1 MRTGIAT
8 VCLAGTLREKMQ
20 ACAIAGFDGIEI
32 FEQDL
37 VTSPLRPEDVRKLAA
52 DLGLSLDLYQP
63 FRDFDSVGE
72 DLLTANLRR
81 ADAKFRLMSRLGMD
95 TMLLCS
101 NVGTATVDDDELRA
115 AQLSRL
121 AELAGEHGVRVAYE
135 ALAWGKYVNDY
146 EHAHRLVEMV
156 DHPNLGTCLDSF
168 HILSRDWDTAPIEAF
183 KAEKIFFV
191 QVADAPKL
199 SMDVLSWS
207 RHYRVFPGEG
217 QFELAKFMGH
227 VVRAGYTGPVSLE
240 VFNDVFRQSDVERTA
255 VDAMRSLIWLE
266 EQSATWLE
274 ANPAT
279 TEDQVTGGATGQ
291 TPGAARRRYPM
302 ELATLPRVAE
312 PAGFNFAEVRA
323 GDTTGLEALLGQLGF
338 AFNGRHRTKNVQL
351 WTMGHARVIIN
362 EEPSAVGTAVNAA
375 SAAAISAGQPASA
388 AAISAGQPA
397 SAADISALGF
407 DVDSPVIAAA
417 RAQQLK
423 APAVPRKS
431 QANEE
436 IFQGFAA
443 PDSTEIF
450 LCQGNPDGT
459 AAWTREFGEI
469 PEVPAAGPACG
480 SAVIDHV
487 NLAQPWQHFDEAVL
501 FYTSA
506 LALEPQPYAEVASPT
521 GLVRSQVML
530 TQDRGVRLVL
540 NLAPLLQQEAAAGTS
555 GTAASGIGQRRT
567 YQEHVAF
574 AVDDLVATARAARD
588 RGLDFLQIPAN
599 YYEDLDARFA
609 LDAEFLATLR
619 ELNLLY
625 DRDAD
630 GEFLHFYTATV
641 GSVFFEMVERRG
653 AYDGYGAP
661 NAPVRHAVQ
670 YDHLHQLTRSS

>member
-8 VCLAGTLREKMQ
+8 VCLSGTLKEKMQ

-37 VTSPLRPEDVRKLAA
+37 VTSPLSPEDVRKMAA
-52 DLGLSLDLYQP
+52 DLGLGLDLYQP
-63 FRDFDSVGE
+63 FRDFDGVTP
-72 DLLTANLRR
+72 DLLKANLRR
-81 ADAKFRLMSRLGMD
+81 AEAKFKLMARLGMD
-95 TMLLCS
+95 TILVCS
-101 NVGTATVDDDELRA
+101 NVATATIDDDGLRA
-115 AQLSRL
+115 EQLAQL
-121 AELAGEHGVRVAYE
+121 ANLAGDHGVKVAYE

-146 EHAHRLVEMV
+146 EHAYRLVEMV

-168 HILSRDWDTAPIEAF
+168 HILSRDWETAHVEAF
-183 KAEKIFFV
+183 NPDKIFFV

-266 EQSATWLE
+266 EQSAKWLADAE
-274 ANPAT
+274 
-279 TEDQVTGGATGQ
+279 GA
-291 TPGAARRRYPM
+291 PNDGAGLRRRYPM
-302 ELATLPRVAE
+302 ELATLPKVNE
-312 PAGFNFAEVRA
+312 PAGFNFAEVKA
-323 GDTTGLEALLGQLGF
+323 DDTAQLERLLGQLGF
-338 AFNGRHRTKNVQL
+338 AFEGRHRTKDVQL
-351 WTMGHARVIIN
+351 WTMGQARVIIN
-362 EEPSAVGTAVNAA
+362 EQAAQHAEP
-375 SAAAISAGQPASA
+375 AIA
-388 AAISAGQPA
+388 
-397 SAADISALGF
+397 ALGF
-407 DVDSPVIAAA
+407 DVDSPVIASA

-423 APAVPRKS
+423 APVVARKV
-431 QANEE
+431 QADEE
-436 IFQGFAA
+436 VFQGISA

-450 LCQGNPDGT
+450 LCQGSPDGT
-459 AAWTREFGEI
+459 AAWTHEFGEGLEH
-469 PEVPAAGPACG
+469 PSAGA

-506 LALEPQPYAEVASPT
+506 LALEPQPFAEVPSPS
-521 GLVRSQVML
+521 GLVRSQVMQ
-530 TQDRGVRLVL
+530 TSNGDVRLVL
-540 NLAPLLQQEAAAGTS
+540 NLAPVQQAQNDA
-555 GTAASGIGQRRT
+555 RKT
-567 YQEHVAF
+567 YQEHIAF

-588 RGLDFLQIPAN
+588 RGLEFLQIPAN
-599 YYEDLDARFA
+599 YYEDLDARFD
-609 LDAEFLATLR
+609 LEPGFLATLQ
-619 ELNLLY
+619 ELNLLF

-653 AYDGYGAP
+653 NYDGYGAP

-670 YDHLHQLTRSS
+670 YDSLHRT

>member
-8 VCLAGTLREKMQ
+8 VCLSGTLKEKMQ

-37 VTSPLRPEDVRKLAA
+37 VTTSLSPEHVRSMAA
-52 DLGLSLDLYQP
+52 DLGLTLDLYQP
-63 FRDFDSVGE
+63 FRDFDSVPE
-72 DLLTANLRR
+72 ELLAANLRR
-81 ADAKFRLMSRLGMD
+81 AEAKFRLMSRLGMD
-95 TMLLCS
+95 TILVCS
-101 NVGTATVDDDELRA
+101 NVATASIDDDELRA

-121 AELAGEHGVRVAYE
+121 AELAGGHGVKVAYE

-146 EHAHRLVEMV
+146 EHAHRLVELV

-168 HILSRDWDTAPIEAF
+168 HILSRDWDTAPIEGF
-183 KAEKIFFV
+183 NPEKVFFV

-217 QFELAKFMGH
+217 QFQLAKFMGH

-266 EQSATWLE
+266 EQSARWLE
-274 ANPAT
+274 ANP
-279 TEDQVTGGATGQ
+279 
-291 TPGAARRRYPM
+291 TPAEAAAGPGRRRHPM

-323 GDTTGLEALLGQLGF
+323 ADAGALETLLGQLGF
-338 AFNGRHRTKNVQL
+338 GFNGRHRTKNVQL

-362 EEPSAVGTAVNAA
+362 EEAP
-375 SAAAISAGQPASA
+375 AAAETAIA
-388 AAISAGQPA
+388 AV
-397 SAADISALGF
+397 GF

-431 QANEE
+431 QADEE
-436 IFQGFAA
+436 VFQGFAA

-450 LCQGNPDGT
+450 LCQGSPDGT
-459 AAWTREFGEI
+459 AAWVKEFGTAAGTAGTG
-469 PEVPAAGPACG
+469 AAGPQ
-480 SAVIDHV
+480 AVIDHV

-521 GLVRSQVML
+521 GLVRSQVM
-530 TQDRGVRLVL
+530 TTRDRGVRLVL
-540 NLAPLLQQEAAAGTS
+540 NLAPLLQQEGGPESAGTGS
-555 GTAASGIGQRRT
+555 AGDAFAGTQRRT
-567 YQEHVAF
+567 YQEHIAF
-574 AVDDLVATARAARD
+574 AVDDLVATARAARG
-588 RGLDFLQIPAN
+588 RGLEFLRIPAN
-599 YYEDLDARFA
+599 YYEDLDARFD
-609 LDAEFLATLR
+609 LDPAFLATLS

-653 AYDGYGAP
+653 SYDGYGAP

-670 YDHLHQLTRSS
+670 YDHLHQLKLTA

>member
-8 VCLAGTLREKMQ
+8 VCLSGTLREKMQ
-20 ACAIAGFDGIEI
+20 ACAVSGFDGIEI

-37 VTSPLRPEDVRKLAA
+37 VTSALSPEDVRKLAA
-52 DLGLSLDLYQP
+52 DLGLGLDLYQP
-63 FRDFDSVGE
+63 FRDFDSVPE
-72 DLLTANLRR
+72 ELLAANLRR

-95 TMLLCS
+95 TILVCS
-101 NVGTATVDDDELRA
+101 NVGTATIDDDDLRA
-115 AQLSRL
+115 AQLARL
-121 AELAGEHGVRVAYE
+121 AALAGDHGVKVAYE

-146 EHAHRLVEMV
+146 EHAHRLVDMV

-168 HILSRDWDTAPIEAF
+168 HILSRDWDTAPVESF
-183 KAEKIFFV
+183 NPDKIFFV

-217 QFELAKFMGH
+217 QFDLAKFMGH
-227 VVRAGYTGPVSLE
+227 VVRAGYAGPVSLE

-266 EQSATWLE
+266 EQSAQWLQG
-274 ANPAT
+274 NPAPADGT
-279 TEDQVTGGATGQ
+279 AANGAGGTR
-291 TPGAARRRYPM
+291 PARRRYPM
-302 ELATLPRVAE
+302 ELSTLPQVAE

-323 GDTTGLEALLGQLGF
+323 ADTAGLEILLGQLGF

-362 EEPSAVGTAVNAA
+362 EAPAES
-375 SAAAISAGQPASA
+375 SAAAVAP
-388 AAISAGQPA
+388 AISAV
-397 SAADISALGF
+397 GF

-431 QANEE
+431 QADEE
-436 IFQGFAA
+436 VFQGFAA

-450 LCQGNPDGT
+450 LCQGSPDGT
-459 AAWTREFGEI
+459 AAWTREFGEGLAA
-469 PEVPAAGPACG
+469 PAAGRTG
-480 SAVIDHV
+480 DQGAVIDHV

-540 NLAPLLQQEAAAGTS
+540 NLAPLLHQDGAAAEAGGT
-555 GTAASGIGQRRT
+555 GQRRT

-609 LDAEFLATLR
+609 LEPDFLATLR

-670 YDHLHQLTRSS
+670 YDHLHRLKLTT

>member
-8 VCLAGTLREKMQ
+8 VCLSGTLKEKMQ

-37 VTSPLRPEDVRKLAA
+37 VTSPLTPEDVRKTAA
-52 DLGLSLDLYQP
+52 DLGLTLDLYQP
-63 FRDFDSVGE
+63 FRDFDSVSE
-72 DLLTANLRR
+72 DLLAANLRR
-81 ADAKFRLMSRLGMD
+81 AEAKFRLMARLGMD
-95 TMLLCS
+95 TILVCA
-101 NVGTATVDDDELRA
+101 NVATASIDSDDLRTE
-115 AQLSRL
+115 QLGRL
-121 AELAGEHGVRVAYE
+121 AELAGDHGVKVAYE
-135 ALAWGKYVNDY
+135 ALAWGKYVSDY
-146 EHAHRLVEMV
+146 EHAYRLVEMA

-183 KAEKIFFV
+183 NPEKIFFV

-217 QFELAKFMGH
+217 QFGLAKFMGH
-227 VVRAGYTGPVSLE
+227 VVRAGYAGPVSLE
-240 VFNDVFRQSDVERTA
+240 IFNDVFRQSDVERTA
-255 VDAMRSLIWLE
+255 VDGMRSLIWLE
-266 EQSATWLE
+266 EQSAKWLD
-274 ANPAT
+274 ASAP
-279 TEDQVTGGATGQ
+279 VLSGAA
-291 TPGAARRRYPM
+291 PGAGAGTQAAGRRRYPM
-302 ELATLPRVAE
+302 ELATLPQVAE
-312 PAGFNFAEVRA
+312 PAGFNFAEVKA
-323 GDTTGLEALLGQLGF
+323 ADTAGLETVLGQLGF
-338 AFNGRHRTKNVQL
+338 EFNGRHRTKDVQL

-362 EEPSAVGTAVNAA
+362 EAGPDAGDATAGIA
-375 SAAAISAGQPASA
+375 
-388 AAISAGQPA
+388 
-397 SAADISALGF
+397 ALGF
-407 DVDSPVIAAA
+407 DVDSPVIASA

-436 IFQGFAA
+436 VFQGFAA

-450 LCQGNPDGT
+450 LCQGSPDGT
-459 AAWTREFGEI
+459 AAWTSEFGEGL
-469 PEVPAAGPACG
+469 EVPAAGAT
-480 SAVIDHV
+480 AVIDHV

-506 LALEPQPYAEVASPT
+506 LALEPQPFAEVPSPT

-530 TQDRGVRLVL
+530 TENRAVRLVL
-540 NLAPLLQQEAAAGTS
+540 NLAPLIQQDG
-555 GTAASGIGQRRT
+555 ASGGSGAAESDGGSTGARRT
-567 YQEHVAF
+567 YQEHIAF
-574 AVDDLVATARAARD
+574 AVDDLVATARDCKA
-588 RGLDFLQIPAN
+588 RGLEFLEIPAN
-599 YYEDLDARFA
+599 YYEDLDARFGLA
-609 LDAEFLATLR
+609 PEFLATLQ

-653 AYDGYGAP
+653 NYDGYGAP

-670 YDHLHQLTRSS
+670 YDLQQRR

>member
-8 VCLAGTLREKMQ
+8 VCLSGTLKEKMQ

-37 VTSPLRPEDVRKLAA
+37 VTSPLTPEDVRKMAA
-52 DLGLSLDLYQP
+52 DLGLTLDLYQP
-63 FRDFDSVGE
+63 FRDFDSVSE
-72 DLLTANLRR
+72 DLLAANLRR
-81 ADAKFRLMSRLGMD
+81 AEAKFKLMARLGMD
-95 TMLLCS
+95 TVLVCS
-101 NVGTATVDDDELRA
+101 NVATAGIDSDDLRVEQLGQLA
-115 AQLSRL
+115 A
-121 AELAGEHGVRVAYE
+121 LAGDHGVKAAYE
-135 ALAWGKYVNDY
+135 ALAWGKYVSDY
-146 EHAHRLVEMV
+146 EHAHKLVEAV

-168 HILSRDWDTAPIEAF
+168 HILSRNWDTAPIEAF
-183 KAEKIFFV
+183 NPEKIFFV

-227 VVRAGYTGPVSLE
+227 VVRAGYSGPVSLE
-240 VFNDVFRQSDVERTA
+240 IFNDVFRQSDVERTA

-266 EQSATWLE
+266 EQSAKWLDAASDGE
-274 ANPAT
+274 
-279 TEDQVTGGATGQ
+279 TGT
-291 TPGAARRRYPM
+291 GAAGTRAPGRRRYPM
-302 ELATLPRVAE
+302 ELATLPQVAE
-312 PAGFNFAEVRA
+312 PAGYNFAEVRA
-323 GDTTGLEALLGQLGF
+323 ADTKGLETVLGQLGF
-338 AFNGRHRTKNVQL
+338 EFNGRHRTKDVQL
-351 WTMGHARVIIN
+351 WSLGHARVIIN
-362 EEPSAVGTAVNAA
+362 EAAPADGDDSTVGTSARDA
-375 SAAAISAGQPASA
+375 SPAIAPVIG
-388 AAISAGQPA
+388 
-397 SAADISALGF
+397 ALGF
-407 DVDSPVIAAA
+407 DVASPVIASA

-436 IFQGFAA
+436 AFQGFAA

-450 LCQGNPDGT
+450 LCQGTSDGT
-459 AAWTREFGEI
+459 AAWTSEFGEGL
-469 PEVPAAGPACG
+469 EKPAAGP

-506 LALEPQPYAEVASPT
+506 LALEPQPFAEVPSPT
-521 GLVRSQVML
+521 GLVRSQVMA
-530 TQDRGVRLVL
+530 TGDRAVRLVL
-540 NLAPLLQQEAAAGTS
+540 NLAPLNQ
-555 GTAASGIGQRRT
+555 QRRT
-567 YQEHVAF
+567 YQEHIAF
-574 AVDDLVATARAARD
+574 AVDDLVATARDCKA
-588 RGLDFLQIPAN
+588 RGLEFLQIPAN
-599 YYEDLDARFA
+599 YYEDLDARFG
-609 LDAEFLATLR
+609 LVPDFLATLQ

-641 GSVFFEMVERRG
+641 GSVFFEMVERRA

-670 YDHLHQLTRSS
+670 YDHLQHR

>member
-8 VCLAGTLREKMQ
+8 VCLSGTLKEKMQ

-37 VTSPLRPEDVRKLAA
+37 VTSPLSPEDVRKMAA
-52 DLGLSLDLYQP
+52 DLGLTLDLYQP
-63 FRDFDSVGE
+63 FRDFDGVPE
-72 DLLTANLRR
+72 DLLAANLRR
-81 ADAKFRLMSRLGMD
+81 AEAKFRLMSRLGMD
-95 TMLLCS
+95 TILVCS
-101 NVGTATVDDDELRA
+101 NVATATIDDDGLRA
-115 AQLSRL
+115 SQLAAL
-121 AELAGEHGVRVAYE
+121 AELAGDHGVKVAYE

-168 HILSRDWDTAPIEAF
+168 HILSRDWDTAPIEDF
-183 KAEKIFFV
+183 NPDKIFFV

-266 EQSATWLE
+266 EQSAKWLE
-274 ANPAT
+274 ANAATGAANGGPAT
-279 TEDQVTGGATGQ
+279 VAGGPPA
-291 TPGAARRRYPM
+291 PGRRRYPM
-302 ELATLPRVAE
+302 ELATLPQVAE

-323 GDTTGLEALLGQLGF
+323 ADTAALETVLGQLGF
-338 AFNGRHRTKNVQL
+338 EFNGRHRTKDVQL

-362 EEPSAVGTAVNAA
+362 EQAPGIGDF
-375 SAAAISAGQPASA
+375 AAAPAPAIAAGIA
-388 AAISAGQPA
+388 
-397 SAADISALGF
+397 ALGF
-407 DVDSPVIAAA
+407 DVDSPVIASA

-423 APAVPRKS
+423 ATVVPRKS

-436 IFQGFAA
+436 VFQGFAA

-450 LCQGNPDGT
+450 LCQGSPDGT
-459 AAWTREFGEI
+459 AAWTREFGEGL
-469 PEVPAAGPACG
+469 EVPSGARA
-480 SAVIDHV
+480 AVIDHV

-506 LALEPQPYAEVASPT
+506 LALEPQPYAEVASPS
-521 GLVRSQVML
+521 GLVRSQVMQ
-530 TQDRGVRLVL
+530 TSDRAVRLVL
-540 NLAPLLQQEAAAGTS
+540 NLAPLLQQDGT
-555 GTAASGIGQRRT
+555 RHKT
-567 YQEHVAF
+567 YQEHIAF
-574 AVDDLVATARAARD
+574 AVDDLVAAARAARD

-599 YYEDLDARFA
+599 YYEDLDARFG
-609 LDAEFLATLR
+609 LDPDFLATLQD
-619 ELNLLY
+619 LNLLY

-653 AYDGYGAP
+653 SYDGYGAP

-670 YDHLHQLTRSS
+670 YDHLHQLTN

>member
-8 VCLAGTLREKMQ
+8 VCLSGTLKEKMQ

-37 VTSPLRPEDVRKLAA
+37 VTSPLAPEDVRKMAA
-52 DLGLSLDLYQP
+52 DLGLTLDLYQP
-63 FRDFDSVGE
+63 FRDFDSVEE
-72 DLLTANLRR
+72 DLLAANLRR
-81 ADAKFRLMSRLGMD
+81 AEAKFKLMERLGMD
-95 TMLLCS
+95 TILVCS
-101 NVGTATVDDDELRA
+101 NVATASIDSDDLRA
-115 AQLSRL
+115 EQLGRL
-121 AELAGEHGVRVAYE
+121 AALAGDHGVKVAYE
-135 ALAWGKYVNDY
+135 ALAWGKYVSDY
-146 EHAHRLVEMV
+146 EHAHKLVEYV
-156 DHPNLGTCLDSF
+156 DHPSLGTCLDSF
-168 HILSRDWDTAPIEAF
+168 HILSRNWDTAPIEAF
-183 KAEKIFFV
+183 NPEKIFFV

-227 VVRAGYTGPVSLE
+227 VIRAGYSGPVSLE
-240 VFNDVFRQSDVERTA
+240 IFNDVFRQSDVERTA

-266 EQSATWLE
+266 EQSAKWLD
-274 ANPAT
+274 ANAPVLAAANAT
-279 TEDQVTGGATGQ
+279 AGAAGDSASAPKATG
-291 TPGAARRRYPM
+291 RRRYPM
-302 ELATLPRVAE
+302 ELATLPQVAE
-312 PAGFNFAEVRA
+312 PAGYNFAEVRA
-323 GDTTGLEALLGQLGF
+323 ADTKVLETVLGQLGF
-338 AFNGRHRTKNVQL
+338 EFNGRHRTKDVQL
-351 WTMGHARVIIN
+351 WSMGHARVIIN
-362 EEPSAVGTAVNAA
+362 EQAATHAEP
-375 SAAAISAGQPASA
+375 AIA
-388 AAISAGQPA
+388 
-397 SAADISALGF
+397 ALGF
-407 DVDSPVIAAA
+407 DVESPVIAAA

-423 APAVPRKS
+423 APAVPRKT

-450 LCQGNPDGT
+450 LCQGSPDGT
-459 AAWTREFGEI
+459 AAWTREFGEGL
-469 PEVPAAGPACG
+469 EVPAAGAT
-480 SAVIDHV
+480 AVIDHV

-506 LALEPQPYAEVASPT
+506 LALEPQPFAEVPSPT

-530 TQDRGVRLVL
+530 TRDRSVRLVL
-540 NLAPLLQQEAAAGTS
+540 NLAPLMQQDGATGPGSTS
-555 GTAASGIGQRRT
+555 GTGARRT
-567 YQEHVAF
+567 YQEHIAF
-574 AVDDLVATARAARD
+574 AVNDLVATARDCQA
-588 RGLDFLQIPAN
+588 RGLEFLQIPAN
-599 YYEDLDARFA
+599 YYEDLDARFGLA
-609 LDAEFLATLR
+609 PDFLATLQ

-670 YDHLHQLTRSS
+670 YDHLSRVN

>member
-8 VCLAGTLREKMQ
+8 VCLSGTLKEKMQ

-37 VTSPLRPEDVRKLAA
+37 VTSPLSPEDVRKMAA
-52 DLGLSLDLYQP
+52 DLGLGLDLYQP
-63 FRDFDSVGE
+63 FRDFDGVTP
-72 DLLTANLRR
+72 DVLKANLRR
-81 ADAKFRLMSRLGMD
+81 AEAKFKLMARLGMD
-95 TMLLCS
+95 TILVCS
-101 NVGTATVDDDELRA
+101 NVATASIDDDGLRA
-115 AQLSRL
+115 EQLAQL
-121 AELAGEHGVRVAYE
+121 ANLAGDHGVKVAYE

-146 EHAHRLVEMV
+146 EHAYRLVEMV

-168 HILSRDWDTAPIEAF
+168 HILSRDWETSHVEAF
-183 KAEKIFFV
+183 NPDKIFFV

-266 EQSATWLE
+266 EQSAKWLADAE
-274 ANPAT
+274 
-279 TEDQVTGGATGQ
+279 GA
-291 TPGAARRRYPM
+291 PNDGAGLRRRYPM
-302 ELATLPRVAE
+302 ELATLPKVNE
-312 PAGFNFAEVRA
+312 PAGFNFAEVKA
-323 GDTTGLEALLGQLGF
+323 DDTAQLERLLGQLGF
-338 AFNGRHRTKNVQL
+338 AFEGRHRTKDVQL
-351 WTMGHARVIIN
+351 WTMGQARVIIN
-362 EEPSAVGTAVNAA
+362 EQAAQHAEP
-375 SAAAISAGQPASA
+375 AIA
-388 AAISAGQPA
+388 
-397 SAADISALGF
+397 ALGF
-407 DVDSPVIAAA
+407 DVDSPVIASA

-423 APAVPRKS
+423 APVVARKV
-431 QANEE
+431 QADEE
-436 IFQGFAA
+436 VFQGISA

-450 LCQGNPDGT
+450 LCQGSPDGT
-459 AAWTREFGEI
+459 AAWTHEFGEGLEH
-469 PEVPAAGPACG
+469 PSAGA

-506 LALEPQPYAEVASPT
+506 LALEPQPFAEVPSPS
-521 GLVRSQVML
+521 GLVRSQVM
-530 TQDRGVRLVL
+530 QASNGDVRLVL
-540 NLAPLLQQEAAAGTS
+540 NLAPVQQAQNEA
-555 GTAASGIGQRRT
+555 RKT
-567 YQEHVAF
+567 YQEHIAF

-588 RGLDFLQIPAN
+588 RGLEFLQIPAN
-599 YYEDLDARFA
+599 YYEDLDARFD
-609 LDAEFLATLR
+609 LETGFLATLQ
-619 ELNLLY
+619 ELNLLF

-653 AYDGYGAP
+653 NYDGYGAP

-670 YDHLHQLTRSS
+670 YDSLHRT

>member
-8 VCLAGTLREKMQ
+8 VCLSGTLKEKMQ

-37 VTSPLRPEDVRKLAA
+37 VTSSLSPEDVRKTAA
-52 DLGLSLDLYQP
+52 DLGLTLDLYQP
-63 FRDFDSVGE
+63 FRDFDSVSE
-72 DLLTANLRR
+72 DLLAANLRR
-81 ADAKFRLMSRLGMD
+81 AEAKFKLMSRLGMD
-95 TMLLCS
+95 TILVCS
-101 NVGTATVDDDELRA
+101 NVGTATIDDDSLRA
-115 AQLSRL
+115 EQLARL
-121 AELAGEHGVRVAYE
+121 AELAGDHGVKVAYE

-146 EHAHRLVEMV
+146 EHAHRLVETV

-168 HILSRDWDTAPIEAF
+168 HILSRDWDTAPIERFSAD
-183 KAEKIFFV
+183 KIFFV

-266 EQSATWLE
+266 EQSAKWLD
-274 ANPAT
+274 ANTP
-279 TEDQVTGGATGQ
+279 
-291 TPGAARRRYPM
+291 PGADAAGAGSAGAGSGSAGLRPAGRRRYPM
-302 ELATLPRVAE
+302 ELATLPQVAE
-312 PAGFNFAEVRA
+312 PAGFNFAEVKA
-323 GDTTGLEALLGQLGF
+323 ADTAGLEKVLGQLGF
-338 AFNGRHRTKNVQL
+338 EFNGRHRTKDVQL
-351 WTMGHARVIIN
+351 WSMGHARVIIN
-362 EEPSAVGTAVNAA
+362 EQDPGTAGTAP
-375 SAAAISAGQPASA
+375 AIA
-388 AAISAGQPA
+388 
-397 SAADISALGF
+397 ALGF

-431 QANEE
+431 QADEE
-436 IFQGFAA
+436 VFQGFAA

-450 LCQGNPDGT
+450 LCQGSPDGT
-459 AAWTREFGEI
+459 AAWTREFGEGL
-469 PEVPAAGPACG
+469 EFPAAG
-480 SAVIDHV
+480 SRNAVIDHV

-501 FYTSA
+501 FYSSA
-506 LALEPQPYAEVASPT
+506 LALEPQPFAEVPSPS

-530 TQDRGVRLVL
+530 TADRAVRLVL
-540 NLAPLLQQEAAAGTS
+540 NLAPVIQQDGADTGTS
-555 GTAASGIGQRRT
+555 HRKT
-567 YQEHVAF
+567 YQEHIAF
-574 AVDDLVATARAARD
+574 AVRDLVETARAARD
-588 RGLDFLQIPAN
+588 RGLDFLRIPAN
-599 YYEDLDARFA
+599 YYEDLDARFD
-609 LDAEFLATLR
+609 LDPAFLATLR

-641 GSVFFEMVERRG
+641 GSVFFEMVERRRG
-653 AYDGYGAP
+653 YDGYGAP

-670 YDHLHQLTRSS
+670 YDHLHHLSGSA

>member
-20 ACAIAGFDGIEI
+20 ACAVAGFDGIEI

-37 VTSPLRPEDVRKLAA
+37 VTSPLSPEDVRKLAA
-52 DLGLSLDLYQP
+52 DLGLTLDLYQP
-63 FRDFDSVGE
+63 FRDFDSVAE
-72 DLLTANLRR
+72 DLLAANLRR
-81 ADAKFRLMSRLGMD
+81 AEAKFRLMSRLGMD

-101 NVGTATVDDDELRA
+101 NVGTATIDDDELRA
-115 AQLSRL
+115 TQLSRL
-121 AELAGEHGVRVAYE
+121 AHLAGEHGVKVAYE

-146 EHAHRLVEMV
+146 EHAHRLVDTV

-183 KAEKIFFV
+183 NPEKIFFV

-227 VVRAGYTGPVSLE
+227 VVRAGYAGPVSLE

-266 EQSATWLE
+266 EQSAAWLE
-274 ANPAT
+274 ANPA
-279 TEDQVTGGATGQ
+279 
-291 TPGAARRRYPM
+291 PGASQAAGAPARRRYPM

-323 GDTTGLEALLGQLGF
+323 GDTAGLETVLGQLGF
-338 AFNGRHRTKNVQL
+338 AFNGRHRTKDVQL

-362 EEPSAVGTAVNAA
+362 EEPAASGTATAA
-375 SAAAISAGQPASA
+375 TTAAPASSAAISVS
-388 AAISAGQPA
+388 
-397 SAADISALGF
+397 ISALGF

-459 AAWTREFGEI
+459 AAWTREFGDGLDL
-469 PEVPAAGPACG
+469 ASTDRAGSPG
-480 SAVIDHV
+480 AVIDHV

-506 LALEPQPYAEVASPT
+506 LALEPQPFAEVASPT

-540 NLAPLLQQEAAAGTS
+540 NLAPLIQQEAAAGTS
-555 GTAASGIGQRRT
+555 EPGAAGTAGPRPG
-567 YQEHVAF
+567 YQEHIAF

-609 LDAEFLATLR
+609 LEPDFLATLR

-670 YDHLHQLTRSS
+670 YDHLHQLTRTS

>member
-8 VCLAGTLREKMQ
+8 VCLSGTLKEKMQ

-37 VTSPLRPEDVRKLAA
+37 VTSPLSPEDVRRMAA
-52 DLGLSLDLYQP
+52 DLGLTLDLYQP
-63 FRDFDSVGE
+63 FRDFDSVAG
-72 DLLTANLRR
+72 DLLAANLRR
-81 ADAKFRLMSRLGMD
+81 AEAKFRLMSRLGMD
-95 TMLLCS
+95 TILVCS
-101 NVGTATVDDDELRA
+101 NVATATVDDDDLRA
-115 AQLSRL
+115 SQLSAL
-121 AELAGEHGVRVAYE
+121 AELAGEHGVKVAYE

-168 HILSRDWDTAPIEAF
+168 HILSRDWDTAPIEDINAD
-183 KAEKIFFV
+183 KIFFV

-266 EQSATWLE
+266 EQSAKWLD
-274 ANPAT
+274 ANAL
-279 TEDQVTGGATGQ
+279 VSSGSATGAAG
-291 TPGAARRRYPM
+291 TVAARRRYPM
-302 ELATLPRVAE
+302 ELATLPQVAE
-312 PAGFNFAEVRA
+312 PAGFNFAEVKA
-323 GDTTGLEALLGQLGF
+323 ADTGVLETVLGQLGF
-338 AFNGRHRTKNVQL
+338 EFNGRHRTKDVQL

-362 EEPSAVGTAVNAA
+362 EQAPEAAEP
-375 SAAAISAGQPASA
+375 AIA
-388 AAISAGQPA
+388 
-397 SAADISALGF
+397 ALGF
-407 DVDSPVIAAA
+407 DVDSPVIASA

-423 APAVPRKS
+423 APVVPRKS

-436 IFQGFAA
+436 VFQGFAA

-450 LCQGNPDGT
+450 LCQGSPDGT
-459 AAWTREFGEI
+459 AAWTAEFGQPRDFGEGL
-469 PEVPAAGPACG
+469 EVPSGARP
-480 SAVIDHV
+480 AVIDHV

-506 LALEPQPYAEVASPT
+506 LALEPLPYAEVASPS
-521 GLVRSQVML
+521 GLVRSQVMQ
-530 TQDRGVRLVL
+530 TSNRDVRLVL
-540 NLAPLLQQEAAAGTS
+540 NLAPLIQQEGARKS
-555 GTAASGIGQRRT
+555 
-567 YQEHVAF
+567 YQEHIAF

-588 RGLDFLQIPAN
+588 RGLAFLQIPEN
-599 YYEDLDARFA
+599 YYEDLAARFDLEPA
-609 LDAEFLATLR
+609 FLDTLR

-641 GSVFFEMVERRG
+641 GGVFLEVVERRG
-653 AYDGYGAP
+653 GYDGYGAP
-661 NAPVRHAVQ
+661 NAPVRLAA
-670 YDHLHQLTRSS
+670 QLGRYPV

>member
-8 VCLAGTLREKMQ
+8 VCLSGTLKEKMQ

-37 VTSPLRPEDVRKLAA
+37 VTSPLSPEDVRKMAA
-52 DLGLSLDLYQP
+52 DLGLGLDLYQP
-63 FRDFDSVGE
+63 FRDFDGVTP
-72 DLLTANLRR
+72 DLLKANLKR
-81 ADAKFRLMSRLGMD
+81 AEAKFKLMARLGMD
-95 TMLLCS
+95 TILVCS
-101 NVGTATVDDDELRA
+101 NVATATIDDDDLRA
-115 AQLSRL
+115 EQLR
-121 AELAGEHGVRVAYE
+121 ELAGLAGDHGVKVAYE

-146 EHAHRLVEMV
+146 EHAYRLVELA

-168 HILSRDWDTAPIEAF
+168 HILSRDWDTAPIEDIN
-183 KAEKIFFV
+183 AEKIFFV

-266 EQSATWLE
+266 EQSAKWLASTPTVAAPDE
-274 ANPAT
+274 KAAT
-279 TEDQVTGGATGQ
+279 
-291 TPGAARRRYPM
+291 RRRYPM
-302 ELATLPRVAE
+302 ELATLPKVNE
-312 PAGFNFAEVRA
+312 PAGFNFAEVKA
-323 GDTTGLEALLGQLGF
+323 DDTAQLEKLLGQLGF
-338 AFNGRHRTKNVQL
+338 EFEGRHRTKDVQL
-351 WTMGHARVIIN
+351 WTMGQARVIIS
-362 EEPSAVGTAVNAA
+362 EQAALHAEP
-375 SAAAISAGQPASA
+375 AIA
-388 AAISAGQPA
+388 
-397 SAADISALGF
+397 ALGF
-407 DVDSPVIAAA
+407 DVDSPVIASA

-423 APAVPRKS
+423 APVVSRKV
-431 QANEE
+431 QADEE
-436 IFQGFAA
+436 VFQGISA

-459 AAWTREFGEI
+459 AAWTQEFGEGLEH
-469 PEVPAAGPACG
+469 PRA
-480 SAVIDHV
+480 SRTAVIDHV

-506 LALEPQPYAEVASPT
+506 LALEPQPFAEVPSPS
-521 GLVRSQVML
+521 GLVRSQVMQ
-530 TQDRGVRLVL
+530 TGNGAVRLVL
-540 NLAPLLQQEAAAGTS
+540 NLAPVQQAHGPK
-555 GTAASGIGQRRT
+555 T
-567 YQEHVAF
+567 YQEHIAF

-588 RGLDFLQIPAN
+588 RGLAFLEIPAN
-599 YYEDLDARFA
+599 YYEDLDARFD
-609 LDAEFLATLR
+609 LEPGFLATLQ

-625 DRDAD
+625 DRDAN

-653 AYDGYGAP
+653 KYDGYGAP

-670 YDHLHQLTRSS
+670 YDSLHRA

>member
-8 VCLAGTLREKMQ
+8 VCLSGTLKEKMQ

-37 VTSPLRPEDVRKLAA
+37 VTSSLSPEDIRKMAA
-52 DLGLSLDLYQP
+52 DLGLTLDLYQP
-63 FRDFDSVGE
+63 FRDFDSVPE
-72 DLLTANLRR
+72 DLLAANLRR
-81 ADAKFRLMSRLGMD
+81 AEAKFKLMSRLGMD
-95 TMLLCS
+95 TILVCT
-101 NVGTATVDDDELRA
+101 NVGTATIDDDSLRA
-115 AQLSRL
+115 EQLARL
-121 AELAGEHGVRVAYE
+121 AGLAGDHGVKVAYE

-146 EHAHRLVEMV
+146 EHAHRLVQTV

-168 HILSRDWDTAPIEAF
+168 HILSRDWDTTPIEGFSAD
-183 KAEKIFFV
+183 KIFFV

-266 EQSATWLE
+266 EQSAKWLD
-274 ANPAT
+274 ANAPASA
-279 TEDQVTGGATGQ
+279 D
-291 TPGAARRRYPM
+291 PAAGTAGRRRYPM
-302 ELATLPRVAE
+302 ELATLPQVAE
-312 PAGFNFAEVRA
+312 PAGFNFAEVKA
-323 GDTTGLEALLGQLGF
+323 TDPAGLEKVLGQLGF
-338 AFNGRHRTKNVQL
+338 EFNGRHRTKDVQL
-351 WTMGHARVIIN
+351 WSMGHARVIIN
-362 EEPSAVGTAVNAA
+362 EQDPGVTGPAP
-375 SAAAISAGQPASA
+375 AIA
-388 AAISAGQPA
+388 
-397 SAADISALGF
+397 ALGF

-431 QANEE
+431 QADEE
-436 IFQGFAA
+436 VFQGFAA
-443 PDSTEIF
+443 PDSTEVF
-450 LCQGNPDGT
+450 LCQGSPDGT
-459 AAWTREFGEI
+459 AAWTREFGEGL
-469 PEVPAAGPACG
+469 EVPPAGG
-480 SAVIDHV
+480 QNAVIDHV

-506 LALEPQPYAEVASPT
+506 LALEPQPFAEVPSPS

-530 TQDRGVRLVL
+530 TADRAVRLVL
-540 NLAPLLQQEAAAGTS
+540 NLAPVIQQDGADS
-555 GTAASGIGQRRT
+555 GTAHRKT
-567 YQEHVAF
+567 YQEHIAF
-574 AVDDLVATARAARD
+574 AVDDLVETARGARD

-599 YYEDLDARFA
+599 YYEDLDARFD
-609 LDAEFLATLR
+609 LDPAFLATLR

-630 GEFLHFYTATV
+630 GEFLHFYTATI

-653 AYDGYGAP
+653 GYDGYGAP

-670 YDHLHQLTRSS
+670 YDHLHQPGRST

>member
-8 VCLAGTLREKMQ
+8 VCLSGTLREKMQ
-20 ACAIAGFDGIEI
+20 ACATAGFDGIEI

-37 VTSPLRPEDVRKLAA
+37 VTSPLSPEDVRTMAA
-52 DLGLSLDLYQP
+52 DLGLTLDLYQP
-63 FRDFDSVGE
+63 FRDFDSVPG
-72 DLLTANLRR
+72 DLLAANLRR
-81 ADAKFRLMSRLGMD
+81 AEAKFRLMSRLGMD
-95 TMLLCS
+95 TILVCS
-101 NVGTATVDDDELRA
+101 NVATASIDDDGLRA
-115 AQLSRL
+115 EQLAAL
-121 AELAGEHGVRVAYE
+121 AALARDHGVKVAYE

-146 EHAHRLVEMV
+146 EHAHRLVAAV

-168 HILSRDWDTAPIEAF
+168 HILSRDADTAPIESF
-183 KAEKIFFV
+183 DPEKIFFV

-266 EQSATWLE
+266 EQSAKWLD
-274 ANPAT
+274 AHPAA
-279 TEDQVTGGATGQ
+279 GNGAGSAGT
-291 TPGAARRRYPM
+291 AATSRRRYAM
-302 ELATLPRVAE
+302 ELATLPQVAE

-323 GDTTGLEALLGQLGF
+323 ADTTGLETLLGQLGF
-338 AFNGRHRTKNVQL
+338 DFNGRHRTKNVQL

-362 EEPSAVGTAVNAA
+362 EDSSQESRTSGAATA
-375 SAAAISAGQPASA
+375 PA
-388 AAISAGQPA
+388 
-397 SAADISALGF
+397 ISALGF
-407 DVDSPVIAAA
+407 DVDSPVVAAA

-431 QANEE
+431 QADEE

-450 LCQGNPDGT
+450 LCQGSPDGT
-459 AAWTREFGEI
+459 AVWTREFGEGR
-469 PEVPAAGPACG
+469 EAPAGAAA
-480 SAVIDHV
+480 SRNAVIDHV

-530 TQDRGVRLVL
+530 TRDRGVRLVL
-540 NLAPLLQQEAAAGTS
+540 NLAPLIQREGAAPD
-555 GTAASGIGQRRT
+555 GTAGPRPAATGQRRT
-567 YQEHVAF
+567 YQEHIAF
-574 AVDDLVATARAARD
+574 AVDDLVATARAAKA

-599 YYEDLDARFA
+599 YYEDLDARFG
-609 LDAEFLATLR
+609 LDPAFLATLR

-670 YDHLHQLTRSS
+670 YDHLHQLNPTR

>member
-8 VCLAGTLREKMQ
+8 VCLSGTLKEKMR

-37 VTSPLRPEDVRKLAA
+37 VTSSLSPEDVRKMAA
-52 DLGLSLDLYQP
+52 DLGLTLDLYQP
-63 FRDFDSVGE
+63 FRDFDSVTE
-72 DLLTANLRR
+72 DLLAANLRR
-81 ADAKFRLMSRLGMD
+81 AEAKFRLMSRLGMD
-95 TMLLCS
+95 TILVCT
-101 NVGTATVDDDELRA
+101 NVATATIDDDDLRA
-115 AQLSRL
+115 AQLAAL
-121 AELAGEHGVRVAYE
+121 AGLAGEHGVKVAYE

-146 EHAHRLVEMV
+146 EHAHRLVEKV

-168 HILSRDWDTAPIEAF
+168 HILSRDWNTAPIESISAD
-183 KAEKIFFV
+183 KIFFV

-266 EQSATWLE
+266 EQSAKWLDTN
-274 ANPAT
+274 APGVNR
-279 TEDQVTGGATGQ
+279 GATGAVAGGPSA
-291 TPGAARRRYPM
+291 PGRRRYPM
-302 ELATLPRVAE
+302 ELATLPQVAE
-312 PAGFNFAEVRA
+312 PAGFNFAEVKA
-323 GDTTGLEALLGQLGF
+323 ADTGVLEKVLGQLGF
-338 AFNGRHRTKNVQL
+338 EFNGRHRTKDVQL

-362 EEPSAVGTAVNAA
+362 EQAP
-375 SAAAISAGQPASA
+375 AAAEPAIA
-388 AAISAGQPA
+388 
-397 SAADISALGF
+397 ALGF
-407 DVDSPVIAAA
+407 DVDSPVIASA

-423 APAVPRKS
+423 APVVPRKS

-436 IFQGFAA
+436 VFQGFAA

-459 AAWTREFGEI
+459 AAWTAEFGQGL
-469 PEVPAAGPACG
+469 EVPSGART
-480 SAVIDHV
+480 AVIDHV

-506 LALEPQPYAEVASPT
+506 LALEPQPYAEVASPS
-521 GLVRSQVML
+521 GLVRSQVMQ
-530 TQDRGVRLVL
+530 TSDRDVRLVL
-540 NLAPLLQQEAAAGTS
+540 NLAPVIQQDGADAGT
-555 GTAASGIGQRRT
+555 APRKT
-567 YQEHVAF
+567 YQEHIAF

-588 RGLDFLQIPAN
+588 RGLAFLQIPEN
-599 YYEDLDARFA
+599 YYEDLDARFGLESGF
-609 LDAEFLATLR
+609 LDTLR
-619 ELNLLY
+619 DLNLLY

-653 AYDGYGAP
+653 NYDGYGAP

-670 YDHLHQLTRSS
+670 YDHLHQLTK

>member
-8 VCLAGTLREKMQ
+8 VCLSGTLKEKMQ

-37 VTSPLRPEDVRKLAA
+37 VTSPLTPEDVRKMAA
-52 DLGLSLDLYQP
+52 DLGLTLDLYQP
-63 FRDFDSVGE
+63 FRDFDSVSE

-81 ADAKFRLMSRLGMD
+81 AEAKFKLMARLGMD
-95 TMLLCS
+95 TILVCS
-101 NVGTATVDDDELRA
+101 NVATASIDSDHLRVEQLGQLA
-115 AQLSRL
+115 A
-121 AELAGEHGVRVAYE
+121 LAGDHGVKVAYE
-135 ALAWGKYVNDY
+135 ALAWGKYVSDY
-146 EHAHRLVEMV
+146 EHAHKLVEAV

-168 HILSRDWDTAPIEAF
+168 HILSRNWDTAPIEAF
-183 KAEKIFFV
+183 NPEKIFFV

-207 RHYRVFPGEG
+207 RHFRVFPGEG

-240 VFNDVFRQSDVERTA
+240 IFNDVFRQSDVERTA

-266 EQSATWLE
+266 EQSAKWLDANSPALAE
-274 ANPAT
+274 AGTVGTQA
-279 TEDQVTGGATGQ
+279 GGPTA
-291 TPGAARRRYPM
+291 PGRRRYPM
-302 ELATLPRVAE
+302 ELATLPQVAE
-312 PAGFNFAEVRA
+312 PAGYNFAEVRA
-323 GDTTGLEALLGQLGF
+323 KDTKGLETVLGQLGF
-338 AFNGRHRTKNVQL
+338 EFNGRHRTKDVQL
-351 WTMGHARVIIN
+351 WSMGHARVIIN
-362 EEPSAVGTAVNAA
+362 ESAPADGDNTAENT
-375 SAAAISAGQPASA
+375 SPAIA
-388 AAISAGQPA
+388 
-397 SAADISALGF
+397 ALGF
-407 DVDSPVIAAA
+407 DVDSPVIASA

-436 IFQGFAA
+436 VFQGFAA

-450 LCQGNPDGT
+450 LCQGTSDGT
-459 AAWTREFGEI
+459 AAWTSEFGEGLER
-469 PEVPAAGPACG
+469 PGAGAP
-480 SAVIDHV
+480 AVIDHV

-506 LALEPQPYAEVASPT
+506 LALEPQPFAEVPSPT
-521 GLVRSQVML
+521 GLVRSQVMA
-530 TQDRGVRLVL
+530 TGDRAVRLVL
-540 NLAPLLQQEAAAGTS
+540 NLAPLNQQ
-555 GTAASGIGQRRT
+555 RKT
-567 YQEHVAF
+567 YQEHIAF
-574 AVDDLVATARAARD
+574 AVDDLVATARDCKA
-588 RGLDFLQIPAN
+588 RGLEFLEIPAN
-599 YYEDLDARFA
+599 YYEDLDARFGLA
-609 LDAEFLATLR
+609 PDFLATLQ

-670 YDHLHQLTRSS
+670 YDHLQHR

>member
-8 VCLAGTLREKMQ
+8 VCLSGTLREKMQ
-20 ACAIAGFDGIEI
+20 ACAVAGFDGIEI

-37 VTSPLRPEDVRKLAA
+37 VTSPLSPEDVQGMAA

-63 FRDFDSVGE
+63 FRDFDSVPE
-72 DLLTANLRR
+72 ELLAGNLRR
-81 ADAKFRLMSRLGMD
+81 AEAKFRLMSRLGMD
-95 TMLLCS
+95 TILVCS
-101 NVGTATVDDDELRA
+101 NVATASIDDDGLRA
-115 AQLSRL
+115 EQLSRL
-121 AELAGEHGVRVAYE
+121 AGLAADHGVKVAYE

-146 EHAHRLVEMV
+146 EHAHRLVQAV

-168 HILSRDWDTAPIEAF
+168 HILSRDWDTAPIEGF
-183 KAEKIFFV
+183 DPDKIFFI

-199 SMDVLSWS
+199 SLDVLSWS

-217 QFELAKFMGH
+217 QFELAKFLGH
-227 VVRAGYTGPVSLE
+227 AVRAGYTGPVSLE

-266 EQSATWLE
+266 EQTAKWLD
-274 ANPAT
+274 AAPAT
-279 TEDQVTGGATGQ
+279 GGPDGKAAR
-291 TPGAARRRYPM
+291 GAPARRRRYPM
-302 ELATLPRVAE
+302 ELATLPQVAE
-312 PAGFNFAEVRA
+312 PAGFNFAEVRTA
-323 GDTTGLEALLGQLGF
+323 DTAALETLLGQLGF
-338 AFNGRHRTKNVQL
+338 ASNGRHRTKNVQL

-362 EEPSAVGTAVNAA
+362 EEAAGAEGAETAIA
-375 SAAAISAGQPASA
+375 
-388 AAISAGQPA
+388 
-397 SAADISALGF
+397 ALGF
-407 DVDSPVIAAA
+407 DVASPVIAAA

-431 QANEE
+431 QADEE

-450 LCQGNPDGT
+450 LCQGSPDGT
-459 AAWTREFGEI
+459 AAWTREFGEGL
-469 PEVPAAGPACG
+469 EAPATSRPGEPG
-480 SAVIDHV
+480 AVIDHV

-530 TQDRGVRLVL
+530 TRGRGVRLVL
-540 NLAPLLQQEAAAGTS
+540 NLAPLIQQEG
-555 GTAASGIGQRRT
+555 AASGTGQRRS
-567 YQEHVAF
+567 YQEHIAF
-574 AVDDLVATARAARD
+574 AVDDLVATARAARE
-588 RGLDFLQIPAN
+588 RGLEFLQIPDN
-599 YYEDLDARFA
+599 YYEDLDARFG
-609 LDAEFLATLR
+609 LKPDFLATLR

-670 YDHLHQLTRSS
+670 YDHLHQLKLTP

>member
-8 VCLAGTLREKMQ
+8 VCLSGTLKEKMQ

-37 VTSPLRPEDVRKLAA
+37 VTSPLSPEQVRGMAA
-52 DLGLSLDLYQP
+52 DLGLGLDLYQP
-63 FRDFDSVGE
+63 FRDFDGVTP
-72 DLLTANLRR
+72 DLLKANLRR
-81 ADAKFRLMSRLGMD
+81 AEAKFRLMARLGMD
-95 TMLLCS
+95 TILVCS
-101 NVGTATVDDDELRA
+101 NVATATIDDDGLRA
-115 AQLSRL
+115 EQLAQL
-121 AELAGEHGVRVAYE
+121 ANLAGDHGVKVAYE

-146 EHAHRLVEMV
+146 EHAYRLVEMV

-168 HILSRDWDTAPIEAF
+168 HILSRDWDTAPIE
-183 KAEKIFFV
+183 KINPDKIFFV

-266 EQSATWLE
+266 EQSAKWL
-274 ANPAT
+274 AGNAPA
-279 TEDQVTGGATGQ
+279 GAQGS
-291 TPGAARRRYPM
+291 GAALRRRYPM
-302 ELATLPRVAE
+302 ELATLPKVSE
-312 PAGFNFAEVRA
+312 PAGFNFAEVKA
-323 GDTTGLEALLGQLGF
+323 DDTAQLEKLLGQLGF
-338 AFNGRHRTKNVQL
+338 AFEGRHRTKDVQL
-351 WTMGHARVIIN
+351 WTMGQARVIIN
-362 EEPSAVGTAVNAA
+362 EQAARHAEP
-375 SAAAISAGQPASA
+375 AIA
-388 AAISAGQPA
+388 
-397 SAADISALGF
+397 ALGF
-407 DVDSPVIAAA
+407 DVDSPVIASA

-423 APAVPRKS
+423 APVVARKV
-431 QANEE
+431 QADEE
-436 IFQGFAA
+436 VFQGISA

-450 LCQGNPDGT
+450 LCQGSPDGT
-459 AAWTREFGEI
+459 AAWTHEFGEGLEH
-469 PEVPAAGPACG
+469 PSAGA

-506 LALEPQPYAEVASPT
+506 LALEPQPFAEVPSPS
-521 GLVRSQVML
+521 GLVRSQVMQ
-530 TQDRGVRLVL
+530 TSDGAVRLVL
-540 NLAPLLQQEAAAGTS
+540 NLAPVQQAPVQQPSQQA
-555 GTAASGIGQRRT
+555 RKT
-567 YQEHVAF
+567 YQEHIAF
-574 AVDDLVATARAARD
+574 AVDDLVATARDAQD
-588 RGLDFLQIPAN
+588 RGLEFLQIPAN
-599 YYEDLDARFA
+599 YYEDLDARFD
-609 LDAEFLATLR
+609 LEPGFLATLQ
-619 ELNLLY
+619 ELNLLF

-653 AYDGYGAP
+653 GYDGYGAP

-670 YDHLHQLTRSS
+670 YDSLHRST